1 MELRP
6 LGNTD
11 LKTPPIMFGGN
22 VFGWTLDE
30 KASFR
35 MLDMLLDRG
44 FTFIDTADSY
54 GKETGLSEKIIGR
67 WMKDRK
73 VRQEITLATKAGNV
87 HLEKPDGSIQRSRD
101 NSPAYLQKCIEDSL
115 SRLQTDYIDLFY
127 THFDDKVTPIKD
139 VLETYKA
146 SIESGKIQY
155 IGASNFSE
163 ARLKEALELAEKSDL
178 PKYEVFQ
185 TEYNLVERNEFESG
199 FGELCNR
206 YKVSTATYF
215 SLASGFLT
223 GKYRQKEDFQ
233 GTSRQMLTEKYF
245 NTRGKKVLKALDEI
259 SEAHNVSNAGVAL
272 AWTLNRSNVTAC
284 IASATKES
292 HLDSFEQAIN
302 LKLSKE
308 EMDTLNSASIESYI

>member
-1 MELRP
+1 MEFRP
-6 LGNTD
+6 LGNTN
-11 LKTPPIMFGGN
+11 LKTPLIMFGGN

-30 KASFR
+30 KQSFR

-54 GKETGLSEKIIGR
+54 GRETGLSEKIIGK
-67 WMKDRK
+67 WMKDRN

-87 HLEKPDGSIQRSRD
+87 HLKKPDGNVERSPD
-101 NSPAYLQKCIEDSL
+101 NSPAYLKKCIDNSL

-127 THFDDKVTPIKD
+127 THFDDVATPIKE
-139 VLETYKA
+139 VLETYKEA
-146 SIESGKIQY
+146 IQVGKIQN

-178 PKYEVFQ
+178 PKYEIFQ
-185 TEYNLVERNEFESG
+185 TEYNLMERDEFESG

-206 YKVSTATYF
+206 HKVSTATYF

-223 GKYRQKEDFQ
+223 GKYRKKEDFQ

-245 NTRGKKVLKALDEI
+245 NATGKKVLKALDEI
-259 SEAHNVSNAGVAL
+259 SAEHNVSNAGVAL
-272 AWTLNRSNVTAC
+272 AWILNRPNVTAC
-284 IASATKES
+284 IASATRES
-292 HLDSFEQAIN
+292 HLDSFEEAIN
-302 LKLSKE
+302 LKLSE
-308 EMDTLNSASIESYI
+308 GEMDSLNSASSY